1 MLLSI
6 TLSQLTTYYDVK
18 ESYFVI
24 FIIYSNNYMRFV
36 IVDSN
41 LKAGDNGEYFYE
53 YMMKNHPDVHLTFVI
68 SKNVD
73 DYKRLKEKGFNVMN
87 SYDLS
92 LLNTM
97 RKADFIFFSKFQNPA
112 SKIAKHFKNKCVFLN
127 HGVSNKINNVGFYFG
142 KTINDNF
149 KYVCCTSKQ
158 EKDVLMN
165 DFNMKSPETIITGF
179 ARWDSL
185 IRKNNARKKND
196 KPHILITFHW
206 RHGDLNNFTSKF
218 TKSEYLTNINKLLN
232 SDELHELSK
241 KCHITFMHHA
251 MFYKYKDL
259 FKVPKYI
266 EYGTNLQFQDL
277 LVEADAIVTDFS
289 SNAYEMAVIGKPCFY
304 YIPDVKYVQENM
316 KQYNIENF
324 EKYSIGK
331 LCNTQKELL
340 DTLDLFADGKYE
352 MSELNRR
359 NINSTFDFIDD
370 RNCERIY
377 EFVKSIYNK
386 PK

>member
-1 MLLSI
+1 
-6 TLSQLTTYYDVK
+6 
-18 ESYFVI
+18 
-24 FIIYSNNYMRFV
+24 
-36 IVDSN
+36 
-41 LKAGDNGEYFYE
+41 
-53 YMMKNHPDVHLTFVI
+53 
-68 SKNVD
+68 
-73 DYKRLKEKGFNVMN
+73 
-87 SYDLS
+87 
-92 LLNTM
+92 
-97 RKADFIFFSKFQNPA
+97 
-112 SKIAKHFKNKCVFLN
+112 
-127 HGVSNKINNVGFYFG
+127 
-142 KTINDNF
+142 
-149 KYVCCTSKQ
+149 
-158 EKDVLMN
+158 
-165 DFNMKSPETIITGF
+165 
-179 ARWDSL
+179 
-185 IRKNNARKKND
+185 
-196 KPHILITFHW
+196 
-206 RHGDLNNFTSKF
+206 
-218 TKSEYLTNINKLLN
+218 
-232 SDELHELSK
+232 
-241 KCHITFMHHA
+241 

-316 KQYNIENF
+316 KQYKIENF